1 MSDQKKKF
9 LTTGEMAKD
18 LGAAPRTVAGW
29 CDGGKLQHY
38 RLPTNGRGEGDRRI
52 PINQAIKFCQD
63 NGVPVPQSW
72 VDSDVRITFRLSDQA
87 GFLHAVKTV
96 GPEKAARNI
105 GQRVIEMLL
114 EGGPSNAHKLGLHCH
129 YGVSVDCEVPS

>member
-72 VDSDVRITFRLSDQA
+72 LGLDVDRLAESKVD
-87 GFLHAVKTV
+87 
-96 GPEKAARNI
+96 
-105 GQRVIEMLL
+105 RVIEQVCFVGVTAKMRQTLKGL
-114 EGGPSNAHKLGLHCH
+114 FLDGVKIGELGLR
-129 YGVSVDCEVPS
+129 SEEPS